1 VCDNGIPQQCASG
14 IITIHFSALAAP
26 VVLEEAITSVTCF
39 GESNGA
45 ISLTLGGDG
54 NIEVTWSDSETGP
67 TRTGLQAGT
76 YEATLTSDA
85 MCAVEGNYT
94 VAIEQPNELQ
104 ISGLTGYYNGSTAGS
119 SDYTVTGGT
128 EPYSYYWTN
137 DAGEIFWNEKI
148 LVSAVPG
155 MFTVTIVDANGC
167 ALNAT
172 VDAVSA
178 ISEAHAGAELELYP
192 NPASDILNVKIA
204 STRAGNAQWR
214 VLDASGR
221 LVLTKNTVVS
231 AQMNP
236 VLFDITNLAPGTYQ
250 LSVQLENDLVTRS
263 FVKTN

>member
-1 VCDNGIPQQCASG
+1 
-14 IITIHFSALAAP
+14 
-26 VVLEEAITSVTCF
+26 
-39 GESNGA
+39 
-45 ISLTLGGDG
+45 
-54 NIEVTWSDSETGP
+54 
-67 TRTGLQAGT
+67 LQAGT

-104 ISGLTGYYNGSTAGS
+104 ISGLTGYYNGTTAGS